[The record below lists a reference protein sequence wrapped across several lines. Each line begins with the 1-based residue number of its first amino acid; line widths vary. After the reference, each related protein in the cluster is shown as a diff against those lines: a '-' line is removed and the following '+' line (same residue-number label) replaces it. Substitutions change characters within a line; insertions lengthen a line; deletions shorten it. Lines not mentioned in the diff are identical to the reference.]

1 MAVLA
6 AAGTGSVA
14 AAAARMARPYVEVE
28 PRAGGPERFAEPY
41 REFVAELHRRGSI
54 GADLLAA
61 ATSEEIHA

>member
-6 AAGTGSVA
+6 AAGTGSVD